1 MSSHESI
8 KLIYFVL
15 AQGPLMITGPG
26 MGVYQPAG
34 FGAGVIYPPYGG
46 APGYSGY

>member
-1 MSSHESI
+1 
-8 KLIYFVL
+8 LFFVL

-26 MGVYQPAG
+26 MGIYQPGG
-34 FGAGVIYPPYGG
+34 FGAGGVYPSYGG

>member
-1 MSSHESI
+1 
-8 KLIYFVL
+8 LAFFL

-26 MGVYQPAG
+26 MGIYQQGSFVPG
-34 FGAGVIYPPYGG
+34 GIYPSYGG